1 MKLKPVFNRIIV
13 EACAPL
19 ASTSKSVI
27 IPDVAS
33 SEVGSGLVV
42 AVGGGVGLRVGD
54 RVLYVR
60 SAAVSYSEMLVSV
73 DILRIDGVL
82 AVVCDE

>member
-13 EACAPL
+13 EAP
-19 ASTSKSVI
+19 KGII
-27 IPDVAS
+27 IPDAVS
-33 SEVGSGLVV
+33 YEVGFGPRV
-42 AVGGGVGLRVGD
+42 AIGGGFDLRVED

-60 SAAVSYSEMLVSV
+60 SAAVSCGEVPVSV